1 MEILM
6 CNVGDNGPGY
16 SDIESESETFC
27 ELFLGYSLSDF
38 HVEPAAAVHV
48 AVPDVPRTAPA
59 VEKWAE
65 HQKSH
70 PAHPLLG
77 WTPRE

>member
-1 MEILM
+1 M
-6 CNVGDNGPGY
+6 CNLGDNDPGY
-16 SDIESESETFC
+16 LDIESESETYC
-27 ELFLGYSLSDF
+27 RLFSRPTLSARDP
-38 HVEPAAAVHV
+38 EPAAAVHV
-48 AVPDVPRTAPA
+48 TVPDVARTAPA

-70 PAHPLLG
+70 PAHPLPG

>member
-1 MEILM
+1 MEIPM
-6 CNVGDNGPGY
+6 CNLGAYDPGY
-16 SDIESESETFC
+16 LDIESESETYCQTFS
-27 ELFLGYSLSDF
+27 GPTLSAR
-38 HVEPAAAVHV
+38 HTEPAAAVHV
-48 AVPDVPRTAPA
+48 AVPDVTRTAPA

-70 PAHPLLG
+70 SVHRVSG